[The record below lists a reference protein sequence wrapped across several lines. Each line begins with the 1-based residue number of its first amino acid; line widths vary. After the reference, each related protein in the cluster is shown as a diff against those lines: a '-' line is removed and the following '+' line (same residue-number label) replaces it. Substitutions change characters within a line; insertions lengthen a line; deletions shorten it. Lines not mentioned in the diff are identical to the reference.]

1 MDAIHY
7 DPMAMDGEPE
17 QPQVK
22 ISAADSTRV
31 DFELSRTNLPFA
43 NALRRVIQAEV
54 PTIAIDLVE
63 VEVNSSVLA
72 DEFIAHRLGLIPLD
86 SKGVNEL
93 NYSRDCDCEQY
104 CEQCSVSLTLHAK
117 CTGDDIMKVYAR
129 DLVADGRHANSVG
142 NPIITDPEGLGC
154 LIAKLRKD
162 QELKITCIAKKGI
175 AKEHAK
181 WMPTSA
187 VGFEYDPHN
196 KLHHLD
202 MWFENNTDPE
212 KEWPKSK
219 YAEWEEPPQ
228 EGEPFNYDAVPN
240 RFYFEV
246 EASGTMEPDLI
257 IQGGI
262 RVLQQKIGGLL
273 KGLDPRKY
281 GGDDADM
288 DGPRSPDMNMD
299 GGGTTPWQD
308 GGYTTP
314 YGNHTAY
321 GGGNTAYGG
330 GTSYGGN
337 ATAYGNGTAYGGNST
352 SYGGG
357 SGAGGSG
364 SAGYGST
371 LYNQGSSWQ

>member
-1 MDAIHY
+1 MGCIVEYWPDCLFFTVL
-7 DPMAMDGEPE
+7 
-17 QPQVK
+17 Q
-22 ISAADSTRV
+22 ADSTRV

-43 NALRRVIQAEV
+43 NALRRIIQAEV

-63 VEVNSSVLA
+63 IEVNSSVLA

-117 CTGDDIMKVYAR
+117 CTSDEIMKVYAR

-142 NPIITDPEGLGC
+142 TPIITDPEGLGC
-154 LIAKLRKD
+154 LLAKLRKD

-212 KEWPKSK
+212 KEW
-219 YAEWEEPPQ
+219 
-228 EGEPFNYDAVPN
+228 
-240 RFYFEV
+240 
-246 EASGTMEPDLI
+246 
-257 IQGGI
+257 
-262 RVLQQKIGGLL
+262 
-273 KGLDPRKY
+273 
-281 GGDDADM
+281 
-288 DGPRSPDMNMD
+288 
-299 GGGTTPWQD
+299 
-308 GGYTTP
+308 
-314 YGNHTAY
+314 
-321 GGGNTAYGG
+321 
-330 GTSYGGN
+330 
-337 ATAYGNGTAYGGNST
+337 
-352 SYGGG
+352 
-357 SGAGGSG
+357 
-364 SAGYGST
+364 
-371 LYNQGSSWQ
+371 

>member
-1 MDAIHY
+1 MQADKARSAWQKLSSLFVPSYALSIERVDDEAAPEARLTDRRITISLLRDHRAHSYYHKTNLEIERARAAAIMDGMDY
-7 DPMAMDGEPE
+7 DPMVMDGEPE

-22 ISAADSTRV
+22 ISAADHTHV
-31 DFELSRTNLPFA
+31 DFELSKTNLSFA

-63 VEVNSSVLA
+63 IEVNSSVLA

-86 SKGVNEL
+86 SKGVGEL
-93 NYSRDCDCEQY
+93 NNSRDCDCEQY
-104 CEQCSVSLTLHAK
+104 CEQCSVTLNLHAK
-117 CTGDDIMKVYAR
+117 CTSDEIMKVYAR
-129 DLVADGRHANSVG
+129 DLVVDGRHANSVG
-142 NPIITDPEGLGC
+142 SPVITDPEGYGC

-202 MWFENNTDPE
+202 MWFENDTDPE
-212 KEWPKSK
+212 VEWPKSK
-219 YAEWEEPPQ
+219 YAQWEDPPQ
-228 EGEPFNYDAVPN
+228 EGEPFDYDAVPN

-246 EASGTMEPDLI
+246 ETSGSMEPDQI
-257 IQGGI
+257 VQSGI

-281 GGDDADM
+281 GGDEAEF
-288 DGPRSPDMNMD
+288 DGP
-299 GGGTTPWQD
+299 
-308 GGYTTP
+308 
-314 YGNHTAY
+314 
-321 GGGNTAYGG
+321 
-330 GTSYGGN
+330 
-337 ATAYGNGTAYGGNST
+337 
-352 SYGGG
+352 
-357 SGAGGSG
+357 GA
-364 SAGYGST
+364 
-371 LYNQGSSWQ
+371 LI

>member
-1 MDAIHY
+1 MDGLHY
-7 DPMAMDGEPE
+7 DSMAIDGEPE

-43 NALRRVIQAEV
+43 NALRRIIQAEV

-63 VEVNSSVLA
+63 MEVNSSVLA

-117 CTGDDIMKVYAR
+117 CTSDEIMKVYAR
-129 DLVADGRHANSVG
+129 DLVVDGRHANSVG
-142 NPIITDPEGLGC
+142 SPIITDSDGLGC

-196 KLHHLD
+196 KLHHMD
-202 MWFENNTDPE
+202 MWFENNPE

-228 EGEPFNYDAVPN
+228 EGEPFDYDAVPN

-246 EASGTMEPDLI
+246 EASGTLEPDLI

-262 RVLQQKIGGLL
+262 RVLQQKIGALL

-281 GGDDADM
+281 GGDDTDM

-299 GGGTTPWQD
+299 GGTTPWQD

-314 YGNHTAY
+314 YGNNTAY

-330 GTSYGGN
+330 GTSYGGG
-337 ATAYGNGTAYGGNST
+337 ATAYGSNTAYGGGST
-352 SYGGG
+352 AYGG

-364 SAGYGST
+364 YGSGP
-371 LYNQGSSWQ
+371 YSQGNAWQ

>member
-1 MDAIHY
+1 MDGMDY
-7 DPMAMDGEPE
+7 DPMVMDGEPE

-31 DFELSRTNLPFA
+31 DFELSKTNLSFA
-43 NALRRVIQAEV
+43 NSIRRIIQAEV
-54 PTIAIDLVE
+54 PTIAVDLVE

-72 DEFIAHRLGLIPLD
+72 DEFIAHRLGLIPLN
-86 SKGVNEL
+86 SKGVSEL

-117 CTGDDIMKVYAR
+117 CTSDEIMKVYAR
-129 DLVADGRHANSVG
+129 DLVVDGRHSSSVG
-142 NPIITDPEGLGC
+142 SPVIKDPDGLGC

-162 QELKITCIAKKGI
+162 QELKLTCIAKKGI

-202 MWFENNTDPE
+202 MWFENNTDPN
-212 KEWPKSK
+212 KEWQSK

-228 EGEPFNYDAVPN
+228 EGEPFNYDAAPD

-246 EASGTMEPDLI
+246 EASGTMEPDQI
-257 IQGGI
+257 VQGGI
-262 RVLQQKIGGLL
+262 RALQQKIGALL

-281 GGDDADM
+281 GGEEAEAE
-288 DGPRSPDMNMD
+288 GPRSPDMNMD
-299 GGGTTPWQD
+299 GGTTPWQD
-308 GGYTTP
+308 QGYTTP
-314 YGNHTAY
+314 YGGNMTAY
-321 GGGNTAYGG
+321 GGGNTSYGGGAGTSYGGG
-330 GTSYGGN
+330 GTSYGG
-337 ATAYGNGTAYGGNST
+337 
-352 SYGGG
+352 
-357 SGAGGSG
+357 GAGSF
-364 SAGYGST
+364 GST
-371 LYNQGSSWQ
+371 TPYNQNSWQ

>member
-1 MDAIHY
+1 MDGLNY
-7 DPMAMDGEPE
+7 DPMVMDGEPE
-17 QPQVK
+17 QPQVT

-31 DFELSRTNLPFA
+31 DFALSKTNLSFA
-43 NALRRVIQAEV
+43 NSIRRVIQAEV
-54 PTIAIDLVE
+54 PTIAVDLVE

-72 DEFIAHRLGLIPLD
+72 DEFIAHRLGLIPLNA
-86 SKGVNEL
+86 KGVNEL

-104 CEQCSVSLTLHAK
+104 CEHCSVTLTLHAR
-117 CTGDDIMKVYAR
+117 CTSDEIMKVYAR
-129 DLVADGRHANSVG
+129 DLVVDGRHASQVG
-142 NPIITDPEGLGC
+142 SPVITDAEGLGC

-162 QELKITCIAKKGI
+162 QELKLTCIAKKGI

-219 YAEWEEPPQ
+219 YAEWEDPPQ
-228 EGEPFNYDAVPN
+228 EGEPFNYDAVPD

-246 EASGTMEPDLI
+246 ETSGSMEPDQI
-257 IQGGI
+257 VQGGI
-262 RVLQQKIGGLL
+262 RALQQKIGALL
-273 KGLDPRKY
+273 KGLDPKKY
-281 GGDDADM
+281 GGEEPAEF

-299 GGGTTPWQD
+299 GGTTPWQD

-314 YGNHTAY
+314 YGGNMTSY

-330 GTSYGGN
+330 GGGN
-337 ATAYGNGTAYGGNST
+337 TA
-352 SYGGG
+352 YGGG
-357 SGAGGSG
+357 SG
-364 SAGYGST
+364 GYGT
-371 LYNQGSSWQ
+371 TPYGQSSWQ

>member
-1 MDAIHY
+1 MEAMHY

-17 QPQVK
+17 LPQVK

-31 DFELSRTNLPFA
+31 DFELSRTNISFA

-63 VEVNSSVLA
+63 IEVNTSVLA

-104 CEQCSVSLTLHAK
+104 CEQCSVTLTLHAK
-117 CTGDDIMKVYAR
+117 CTSDEIMKVYAR
-129 DLVADGRHANSVG
+129 DMVVDGRHASSVG

-154 LIAKLRKD
+154 LLAKLRKD

-202 MWFENNTDPE
+202 WWFENNTDPE
-212 KEWPKSK
+212 KEC
-219 YAEWEEPPQ
+219 AEQ
-228 EGEPFNYDAVPN
+228 VLLRGRNIGDHGAGLDH
-240 RFYFEV
+240 
-246 EASGTMEPDLI
+246 S
-257 IQGGI
+257 GGI

-299 GGGTTPWQD
+299 GGTTPWGQD

-314 YGNHTAY
+314 YGGN
-321 GGGNTAYGG
+321 NTAYGG
-330 GTSYGGN
+330 S
-337 ATAYGNGTAYGGNST
+337 GTAYGGNSG
-352 SYGGG
+352 SYGGSNTAYGG
-357 SGAGGSG
+357 SSSRGGSG
-364 SAGYGST
+364 GSGPGYGT
-371 LYNQGSSWQ
+371 TPYGQSSWQ

>member
-1 MDAIHY
+1 MDALHY

-22 ISAADSTRV
+22 ISAADNTRV

-43 NALRRVIQAEV
+43 NALRRIIQAEV

-63 VEVNSSVLA
+63 IEVNSSVLA

-104 CEQCSVSLTLHAK
+104 CEHCSVSLTLHAK
-117 CTGDDIMKVYAR
+117 CTSDEIMKVYAR
-129 DLVADGRHANSVG
+129 DLVVDGRHPGSVG
-142 NPIITDPEGLGC
+142 NPVIMDPEGLGC
-154 LIAKLRKD
+154 LIAKLRKG

-219 YAEWEEPPQ
+219 YAQWEEPLQ

-299 GGGTTPWQD
+299 GGTTPWGQD

-314 YGNHTAY
+314 YGNNTAY

-330 GTSYGGN
+330 GTSYGGS
-337 ATAYGNGTAYGGNST
+337 ATAYGSGTAYGGSST
-352 SYGGG
+352 SYGG
-357 SGAGGSG
+357 SAAGSG
-364 SAGYGST
+364 SGGYGSGP
-371 LYNQGSSWQ
+371 YSQGSSWQ